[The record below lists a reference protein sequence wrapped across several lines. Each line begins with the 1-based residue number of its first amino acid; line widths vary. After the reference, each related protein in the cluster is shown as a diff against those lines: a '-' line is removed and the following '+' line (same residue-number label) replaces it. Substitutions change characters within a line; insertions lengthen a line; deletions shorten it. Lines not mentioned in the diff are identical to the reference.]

1 MFIAWVTEDW
11 VMYQCNNF
19 SGTLYFMDI
28 GNSNTFLKTPTAV
41 HLCKK
46 RTFKK
51 KQNIVLLFQEN
62 HCSVITKQNVTYK
75 DHWYFDSVFGS
86 QRETTAG
93 KETC

>member
-11 VMYQCNNF
+11 VMYQCNHF

-46 RTFKK
+46 RTLKK
-51 KQNIVLLFQEN
+51 IHSTTFSRKSLFCHHKTECDIQRSLVL
-62 HCSVITKQNVTYK
+62 
-75 DHWYFDSVFGS
+75 
-86 QRETTAG
+86 
-93 KETC
+93 